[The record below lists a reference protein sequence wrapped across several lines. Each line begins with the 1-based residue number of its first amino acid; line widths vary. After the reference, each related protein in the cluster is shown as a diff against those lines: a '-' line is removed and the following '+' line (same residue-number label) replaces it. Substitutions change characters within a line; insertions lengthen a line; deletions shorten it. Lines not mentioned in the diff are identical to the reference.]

1 MANSINTDS
10 AEIWKPVLGW
20 EGLYEV
26 CLVTQRVRSMRRG
39 RIMKPW
45 AYPSGY
51 VNVHLRR
58 PGQSIHKYL
67 HQIICEVAHGPRP
80 EGKRCVRHLNG
91 DARDNRPEN
100 LAWGTHKENAGDMV
114 AHGTSCRG
122 QRNGTNTISEKDAS
136 EIRRRCSSGEA
147 YGTVAVD
154 FGVHHST
161 VGQIARGER
170 WKWLE
175 GAPILAPRAKEF
187 ANAKLDEAKVLE
199 IRKRYAAGETQTSI
213 SRDFDVSSS
222 QISHL
227 VRRKSWKN
235 I

>member
-1 MANSINTDS
+1 MANSINSDS

-100 LAWGTHKENAGDMV
+100 LAWGTHKENGGDMV

-122 QRNGTNTISEKDAS
+122 KRNARSVISAADAL
-136 EIRRRCSSGEA
+136 EIRRRCAGGETQGEVA
-147 YGTVAVD
+147 AAFGITGGTA
-154 FGVHHST
+154 
-161 VGQIARGER
+161 GQIARGER
-170 WKWLE
+170 WSWLE
-175 GAPILAPRAKEF
+175 GEPVLVPRAKEF
-187 ANAKLDEAKVLE
+187 ANAKLSEAKVLE
-199 IRKRYAAGETQTSI
+199 IRQRYADGETQTSI
-213 SRDFDVSSS
+213 ARDFDVTSS